1 MDPSPSYP
9 RCHADAIL
17 PLLITSKPAETW
29 NDRPFLFRV
38 WNAKSRVWQEN
49 KEKAALT
56 AQNTLTG
63 QPHVK
68 CRQYHVTSTYM
79 GTSGREVE
87 SACVCPW
94 FRAWLQGVNCEIG
107 RKTRQVVVL
116 WWRDKQWHIDHVPCE
131 LRRTVLPS
139 PYNAAL
145 AARCRSG
152 CTLERW
158 WRLKALPSAH
168 RCEV

>member
-29 NDRPFLFRV
+29 SDRPFLFRV
-38 WNAKSRVWQEN
+38 WNAKSQVWQEK

-87 SACVCPW
+87 SACVCLTARLELW
-94 FRAWLQGVNCEIG
+94 DREEKKASCG
-107 RKTRQVVVL
+107 VVVEGQAVTYRSCPL
-116 WWRDKQWHIDHVPCE
+116 WAEEDCPTLTLQRCPRRQMSQWLYI
-131 LRRTVLPS
+131 
-139 PYNAAL
+139 
-145 AARCRSG
+145 G
-152 CTLERW
+152 TLM
-158 WRLKALPSAH
+158 AS
-168 RCEV
+168 